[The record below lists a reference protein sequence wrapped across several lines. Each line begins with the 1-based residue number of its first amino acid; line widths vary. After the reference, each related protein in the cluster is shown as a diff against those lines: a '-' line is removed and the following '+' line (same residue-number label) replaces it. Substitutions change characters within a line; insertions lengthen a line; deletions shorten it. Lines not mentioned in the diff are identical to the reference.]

1 MSSADEPLL
10 PVEPERPSRLK
21 LAVGLGAGAGVL
33 LLAVVA
39 FMVLRKD
46 PSPEEG
52 SAAARSESGGRPAK
66 TDPARPRTQDNR
78 EGDGEERLAKQLYD
92 RAESFERAEPGEYEK
107 RIARWREV
115 VTTYPTSSWARKADE
130 RHRAAAASLQAFL
143 DREFE
148 STRKNAQTLSAAGL
162 HVDAIEA
169 IQTYKAAQTRELLR
183 RRADAEIATIENA
196 SRLAFNEAAAKAKD
210 LAAKGD
216 HAGAIAPFETM
227 AADAIPEVAS
237 RCRTAVAQLKAA
249 AAARARHVEER
260 RGDNARRA
268 IREQVAPRVLGHVRA
283 RQYDEALRE
292 LSAAAASP
300 ANAAVKEEIAA
311 ERASVADASS
321 FWEAFLKTL
330 KAKTGQEASV
340 LLADG
345 RRMTGKIARILP
357 DRIVLE
363 QGDAPLEAPF
373 DQLHADLL
381 VGWTLGRSLPAEDPV
396 TYVKA
401 ALFFFCDGRDDLARL
416 YLATARELRGPA
428 DSAEKSF
435 REGFLRA
442 AMALKK

>member
-10 PVEPERPSRLK
+10 PAEPERPSRRMPLL
-21 LAVGLGAGAGVL
+21 LALGGAGVV
-33 LLAVVA
+33 LLAVAA
-39 FMVLRKD
+39 FLVIRKSA
-46 PSPEEG
+46 PPEES
-52 SAAARSESGGRPAK
+52 SAPPTPDHAGRPAK
-66 TDPARPRTQDNR
+66 PVPGKARMPDARD
-78 EGDGEERLAKQLYD
+78 GDGEERPAKELYD
-92 RAESFERAEPGEYEK
+92 RAEAFERAEPGEYEK

-115 VTTYPTSSWARKADE
+115 VTTYPTTSWARKADE
-130 RHRAAAASLQAFL
+130 RHRAASASLQAFL

-169 IQTYKAAQTRELLR
+169 IQSYKASQTRELLK
-183 RRADAEIATIENA
+183 RRADAEIGAIENA
-196 SRLAFNEAAAKAKD
+196 SRLAYNEAAAKAKD
-210 LAAKGD
+210 AAAKGD
-216 HAGAIAPFETM
+216 YAAATALFETM
-227 AADAIPEVAS
+227 AGDAIPEVAS
-237 RCRTAVAQLKAA
+237 RCRAAVNQLRTA
-249 AAARARHVEER
+249 AAARARHLEER
-260 RGDNARRA
+260 KGDDARRA
-268 IREQVAPRVLGHVRA
+268 VRESVAPRVLGHVRA
-283 RQYDEALRE
+283 RRYDEALQE

-330 KAKTGQEASV
+330 KAKSGQEASLV
-340 LLADG
+340 LADG
-345 RRMTGKIARILP
+345 RRVTGRIARILP
-357 DRIVLE
+357 DKVVVE
-363 QGDAPLEAPF
+363 QADAAIEAPL

-401 ALFFFCDGRDDLARL
+401 ALFFFCEGRDDLARL

-428 DSAEKSF
+428 DPAEKSF

-442 AMALKK
+442 ATALRK